1 MVPSEQGRLVVMKHG
16 ICRGG
21 KENDASA
28 EEKGENVL
36 LYGVEV
42 WKGAHLGQD
51 VQGML

>member
-1 MVPSEQGRLVVMKHG
+1 MEFVEEGRIMMPELRK
-16 ICRGG
+16 
-21 KENDASA
+21 
-28 EEKGENVL
+28 KGENVL